1 MSESK
6 VSESAKSIRPRGH
19 DSARSH
25 SRRDRDPITGRSRGN
40 DRVRNRGLYW
50 PPIVYG
56 QAVDV
61 AGVKQAD
68 IVSGFEYKIIKILS
82 DQLSLSQK
90 DIAQYIDVSPSTV
103 SRRREEGLWHETE
116 SDKLY
121 RLQRIVAA
129 ARSFFNEE
137 EAASAWIK
145 SEVRGLGY
153 KKPIEMVRTTAGYD
167 MVVDLL
173 GRLSDGVVT

>member
-1 MSESK
+1 MSEPK
-6 VSESAKSIRPRGH
+6 VSESAKSVRSRG
-19 DSARSH
+19 
-25 SRRDRDPITGRSRGN
+25 RDRDPMTGRSRGRGGN
-40 DRVRNRGLYW
+40 DRVRDHRGLYW
-50 PPIVYG
+50 PDKMPIVYG